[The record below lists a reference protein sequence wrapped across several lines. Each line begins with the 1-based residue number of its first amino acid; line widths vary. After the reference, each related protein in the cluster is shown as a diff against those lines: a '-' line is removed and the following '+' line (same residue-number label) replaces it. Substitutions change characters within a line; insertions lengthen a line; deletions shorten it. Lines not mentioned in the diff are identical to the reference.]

1 MDGKTDG
8 KQLKKSGFIVAEARR
23 HPHRIPDTPRVPP
36 SPRLESE
43 SFSAVSPRIAA
54 IVPAFNEER
63 DIAGVLR
70 ELTSYAGF
78 TEVIVVDDGSSDAT
92 AQIATTFPVRLI
104 RHEQNRG
111 KGAAMQSGV
120 SASESQV
127 IFFCDADMRG
137 LSHEMLD
144 AVLAPVLSGETDMVI
159 AMRNWRMYYAS
170 FILSMLPIL
179 GGQRALT
186 RALWEKI
193 PHKYRERFMV
203 ETALNFYARY
213 WGNGY
218 HYMVVPGLKQ
228 TIKEKKHGLWRGL
241 RARFTMIG
249 EVALAQLRL
258 QFVEVPHSLKTG
270 RIAFTNMVG
279 ALSGAL
285 LGAVILFASYT
296 GPAQFVRELFAEE
309 LLEDPNA
316 PFVDLLLYL
325 ATNLSIDLIAY
336 FGVTLVVLNGAF
348 ALLNLR
354 NLRYVTYKGSPVRRI
369 S

>member
-1 MDGKTDG
+1 MDGKEN
-8 KQLKKSGFIVAEARR
+8 SRVVAI
-23 HPHRIPDTPRVPP
+23 IP
-36 SPRLESE
+36 
-43 SFSAVSPRIAA
+43 AY
-54 IVPAFNEER
+54 NEER

-70 ELTSYAGF
+70 ELCSYRGF
-78 TEVIVVDDGSSDAT
+78 REVIVVDDGSSDAT
-92 AQIATTFPVRLI
+92 AQIAATFPVRLI
-104 RHEQNRG
+104 RHETNRG

-120 SASESQV
+120 AATDAETL
-127 IFFCDADMRG
+127 FFCDADMRG
-137 LSHEMLD
+137 LSHGMLGS
-144 AVLAPVLSGETDMVI
+144 VLAPVLNGETDMVI

-170 FILSMLPIL
+170 FVITMLPIL

-218 HYMVVPGLKQ
+218 HYTVVPGLTQ
-228 TIKEKKHGLWRGL
+228 TIKEKKRGL
-241 RARFTMIG
+241 FNGFRARLTMIG
-249 EVALAQLRL
+249 EVALAQVRL
-258 QFVEVPHSLKTG
+258 QFAEVPHNLKTG

-296 GPAQFVRELFAEE
+296 GPARFVRELFAEE
-309 LLEDPNA
+309 MLEDPST
-316 PFVDLLLYL
+316 PFVDFLLFL
-325 ATNLSIDLIAY
+325 ATNMSIDLIAY
-336 FGVTLVVLNGAF
+336 LGITLIVLNIGF

-354 NLRYVTYKGSPVRRI
+354 NLRYLTHQASPVRRI
-369 S
+369 P